1 MGNFTSCCSIKSNI
15 DVYDKPFSYMKGDD
29 QENILKG
36 NILKGYIKYKTVPG
50 PPIIILN

>member
-15 DVYDKPFSYMKGDD
+15 DVYDKPFSYKGDNVL

-36 NILKGYIKYKTVPG
+36 NILKFDIKYKTVPG
-50 PPIIILN
+50 PPIILN